1 MARLWAMTATYPTV
15 QVGDHFPVVV
25 KWETAESIHR
35 YLSRNPTAAAAT
47 ADTATVATAAADPAG
62 DAADNA
68 ADTPQVPPAMLAAYI
83 RELIEKG
90 LPLPPEPPDAFQLD
104 LQTHAPVW
112 AMDTVSLSG
121 RVTGK
126 RETAGR
132 QWIDCQVAIENQDGL
147 LIATAAVS
155 AAL

>member
-47 ADTATVATAAADPAG
+47 ADTAVVATATTIDPAG
-62 DAADNA
+62 
-68 ADTPQVPPAMLAAYI
+68 DTPQVPPAMLAAYI

-90 LPLPPEPPDAFQLD
+90 LPLPPEPPDTFQLD

-132 QWIDCQVAIENQDGL
+132 RWIDCQVAIENQDGL
-147 LIATAAVS
+147 LIATAAAS

>member
-1 MARLWAMTATYPTV
+1 MARLWAMTANYPTV

-47 ADTATVATAAADPAG
+47 AATAAVATAAIDPAG
-62 DAADNA
+62 DTAAN
-68 ADTPQVPPAMLAAYI
+68 TPQVPPAMLAAYI

-90 LPLPPEPPDAFQLD
+90 LPLPPEPPDTFQLD

-132 QWIDCQVAIENQDGL
+132 QWIDCQVTIENQDGL

-155 AAL
+155 VAL

>member
-47 ADTATVATAAADPAG
+47 ATTAAATDPAS
-62 DAADNA
+62 DTA
-68 ADTPQVPPAMLAAYI
+68 ADTPQVPPAMLAAYL

-90 LPLPPEPPDAFQLD
+90 LPLPPEPPDAFQMD
-104 LQTHAPVW
+104 LQTHAPVR

-132 QWIDCQVAIENQDGL
+132 QWIDCQITIENQDGL

-155 AAL
+155 AAI

>member
-35 YLSRNPTAAAAT
+35 YLSRNPTAATAT
-47 ADTATVATAAADPAG
+47 TDTAAVATAAAIDPAG
-62 DAADNA
+62 NA
-68 ADTPQVPPAMLAAYI
+68 ADTPQVPPALLAAYI

-90 LPLPPEPPDAFQLD
+90 LPLPPEPADAFQLN
-104 LQTHAPVW
+104 LQTHAPVR

-132 QWIDCQVAIENQDGL
+132 QWIDCQVSIENQDGL
-147 LIATAAVS
+147 LIATAAIS

>member
-47 ADTATVATAAADPAG
+47 ADTAADPASATAT
-62 DAADNA
+62 DP
-68 ADTPQVPPAMLAAYI
+68 PQVPPAMLAAYI

-132 QWIDCQVAIENQDGL
+132 QWIDCQVTIENQDGL
-147 LIATAAVS
+147 LIAAAAVS

>member
-47 ADTATVATAAADPAG
+47 AAAESAG
-62 DAADNA
+62 DA
-68 ADTPQVPPAMLAAYI
+68 ADTPQVPPAMLAACI

-90 LPLPPEPPDAFQLD
+90 LPLPPEPPDSLQLN
-104 LQTHAPVW
+104 LQTHAPVQ

-132 QWIDCQVAIENQDGL
+132 QWIDCQITIENQDGL

-155 AAL
+155 ASL

>member
-47 ADTATVATAAADPAG
+47 ADTAAVATAAAIDSAG
-62 DAADNA
+62 NA
-68 ADTPQVPPAMLAAYI
+68 ADTPQVLPAMLAAYV

-90 LPLPPEPPDAFQLD
+90 LPLPPEPPDALQLD
-104 LQTHAPVW
+104 FQTHAPVW

-132 QWIDCQVAIENQDGL
+132 QWIDCQVTIENQDGQ
-147 LIATAAVS
+147 LIATAAIS

>member
-15 QVGDHFPVVV
+15 QIGDHFPVVV

-47 ADTATVATAAADPAG
+47 ADPAAVATATTDPAE
-62 DAADNA
+62 DAATDP
-68 ADTPQVPPAMLAAYI
+68 PQVPPAMLAAYI

-104 LQTHAPVW
+104 LQTHAPVP

-121 RVTGK
+121 CVTGK

-132 QWIDCQVAIENQDGL
+132 QWIDCQVTIENQDGL